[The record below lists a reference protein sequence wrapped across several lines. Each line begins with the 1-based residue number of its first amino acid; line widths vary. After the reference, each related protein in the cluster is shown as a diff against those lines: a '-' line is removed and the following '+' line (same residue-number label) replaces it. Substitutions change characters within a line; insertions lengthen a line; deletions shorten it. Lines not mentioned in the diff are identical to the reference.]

1 MTTENKKATSE
12 ESPSNSGES
21 VNSSGKDAVADSKLA
36 PSGADVRDDQDRRT
50 VIWAGILLILS
61 AAPLFL
67 PTERDRSLWYM
78 TRHDSTG
85 RAIVLLMFGGPVF
98 LGIMGLW
105 RGLRR
110 NIPKKALLVFSSI
123 LTCLFNLAAVALMSM
138 LLIYERRAAESPLIW
153 LGALASL
160 LGTFMFVRSFFRQN
174 WQRYQHLLAAFAFL
188 AMMIILAIAGS
199 EPNAL
204 NRMGQGAWFFFFVA
218 AALAPFAGSTLF
230 SRRSV

>member
-1 MTTENKKATSE
+1 MTTENK
-12 ESPSNSGES
+12 
-21 VNSSGKDAVADSKLA
+21 AVQAKSADSNGTTA
-36 PSGADVRDDQDRRT
+36 AADIRDEQDRRL
-50 VIWAGILLILS
+50 VIWASILLLLS
-61 AAPLFL
+61 AAPIFL
-67 PTERDRSLWYM
+67 PTEGKRSLWYM

-85 RAIVLLMFGGPVF
+85 KVILLVTFGGPVF

-110 NIPKKALLVFSSI
+110 DIPKKALLAFSSI

-138 LLIYERRAAESPLIW
+138 ILIYERRAAESPLIW

-204 NRMGQGAWFFFFVA
+204 NRMGQGGWIFFFVT

-230 SRRSV
+230 SRRSA